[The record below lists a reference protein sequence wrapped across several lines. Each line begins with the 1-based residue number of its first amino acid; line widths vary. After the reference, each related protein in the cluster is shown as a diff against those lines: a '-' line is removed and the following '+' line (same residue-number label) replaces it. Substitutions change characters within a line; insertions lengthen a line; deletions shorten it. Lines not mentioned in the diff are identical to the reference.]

1 MYWETKA
8 ASAQGLYCI
17 VGAPEM
23 DRKGEFCPSFRDT
36 SPLGMISSVSQRVPL
51 WALGSRAMPVRQN
64 KTKSSVSTC
73 KAIMWKYT
81 LWKLCSIGF
90 IAQWKMGQWQIRKD
104 REKREIPAK
113 LFWAPLSKNICRR
126 REEWRKQQGRG
137 GEENGNRPF
146 TTLKKKKLWSE
157 RKKIFTQGISS
168 GSLCACRALVP
179 WLHFKAQVAQLE
191 PPPGQA

>member
-23 DRKGEFCPSFRDT
+23 DRKGGFCASSRDT
-36 SPLGMISSVSQRVPL
+36 SLLGMISSVSHRAPL

-90 IAQWKMGQWQIRKD
+90 IARWNMGQWQIRKD
-104 REKREIPAK
+104 REKREIPVK
-113 LFWAPLSKNICRR
+113 LFWAPLSKNICKR

-137 GEENGNRPF
+137 RGRKWKQAFYNFKEKEAVEWTEENIYSGN
-146 TTLKKKKLWSE
+146 
-157 RKKIFTQGISS
+157 
-168 GSLCACRALVP
+168 
-179 WLHFKAQVAQLE
+179 
-191 PPPGQA
+191 